1 MANPYSILFQQP
13 GTKAFSSAGFLA
25 RMPLSMTGIG
35 IITMLAQTH
44 DSYWLAG
51 AVAATF
57 AFSMAILAPQISR
70 AVDRVGQSTV
80 LPWVSLVCVL
90 ALVALFA
97 ATRFDAP
104 EWTLYVFAALAG
116 CMPSMSAMVRARWSQ
131 LYRGSSKLHT
141 AFSFESVLDEICF
154 IVGPPISVGLSVA
167 LFPEAGILVAALL
180 LAMGV
185 YVFVSQKATEPPV
198 LNHSG
203 PRGPSVLTLKP
214 VQILVLALIA
224 LGTIVGTIDVIS
236 VAFAKA
242 QGQPAAAS
250 LVLSAYAL
258 SSCIAGLIFGTL
270 KLKTPLAK
278 LFLWAALATAI
289 TAIPFFFASNIWF
302 LVVVVLIAGV
312 FFSPT
317 MIIAMGLVQTIVPE
331 AKLTEG
337 LTWMVTGLG
346 IGVAVGAAI
355 AGSVI
360 DHFGIT
366 TAFTIT
372 LGAGLVVLLV
382 ALLGQRL
389 LHAGSATAVH

>member
-13 GTKAFSSAGFLA
+13 GTKAFSTAGFFA

-35 IITMLAQTH
+35 IITMLSQTH

-57 AFSMAILAPQISR
+57 AFAMAILAPQISR
-70 AVDRVGQSTV
+70 AVDRRGQSKI
-80 LPWVSLVCVL
+80 LPWVTLVSVL

-97 ATRFDAP
+97 ATRFNAP
-104 EWTLYVFAALAG
+104 QWTLYLFAALAG

-167 LFPEAGILVAALL
+167 LFPEAGILVAAAL
-180 LAMGV
+180 LAVGV

-198 LNHSG
+198 VSASG
-203 PRGPSVLTLKP
+203 PRGPSVLALQSVK
-214 VQILVLALIA
+214 ILVLALIA
-224 LGTIVGTIDVIS
+224 LGTIVGTIDVIA
-236 VAFAKA
+236 VAFAKE

-258 SSCIAGLIFGTL
+258 SSCVAGLIFGTL
-270 KLKTPLAK
+270 KIKTPLPT
-278 LFLWAALATAI
+278 LFLWASLATAL

-302 LVVVVLIAGV
+302 LSGVVLVAGI

-317 MIIAMGLVQTIVPE
+317 MIIAMGLVQKIVPE

-366 TAFTIT
+366 SAFGIT
-372 LGAGLVVLLV
+372 LLAGLVVLLV
-382 ALLGQRL
+382 AYFGQRL
-389 LHAGSATAVH
+389 LRDGIHIG

>member
-1 MANPYSILFQQP
+1 MANPYSILFQKP
-13 GTKAFSSAGFLA
+13 GTKAFSSAGFFA

-35 IITMLAQTH
+35 IITMLSQTH

-70 AVDRVGQSTV
+70 AVDRVGQSKI
-80 LPWVSLVCVL
+80 LPWVTLVCVL
-90 ALVALFA
+90 ALIALFA
-97 ATRFDAP
+97 ATRFNAP
-104 EWTLYVFAALAG
+104 QWTLYLFAALAG
-116 CMPSMSAMVRARWSQ
+116 CMPSMSAMVRARWTQ

-167 LFPEAGILVAALL
+167 LFPEAGIVVAALL
-180 LAMGV
+180 LAVGV
-185 YVFVSQKATEPPV
+185 YVFVSQKATEPPIM
-198 LNHSG
+198 NANE
-203 PRGPSVLTLKP
+203 PRGHSVLTLNSVK
-214 VQILVLALIA
+214 ILVLALIA
-224 LGTIVGTIDVIS
+224 LGTIVGTIDVIA
-236 VAFAKA
+236 VAFAKE

-258 SSCIAGLIFGTL
+258 SSCIAGLVFGTL
-270 KLKTPLAK
+270 KIKTPLPT
-278 LFLWAALATAI
+278 LFLWASLATAL
-289 TAIPFFFASNIWF
+289 TAIPFFFASDIWF
-302 LVVVVLIAGV
+302 LSGVVFVAGI

-317 MIIAMGLVQTIVPE
+317 MIIAMGLVQKIVPE

-360 DHFGIT
+360 DQFGTTSAFGIT
-366 TAFTIT
+366 LF
-372 LGAGLVVLLV
+372 AGLVVLLV
-382 ALLGQRL
+382 AYFGQRL
-389 LHAGSATAVH
+389 LRDGIHIG

>member
-35 IITMLAQTH
+35 IITMLSQTH

-70 AVDRVGQSTV
+70 AVDRLGQSKV
-80 LPWVSLVCVL
+80 LPWVSLICVL

-97 ATRFDAP
+97 AARFEAP
-104 EWTLYVFAALAG
+104 TWALYLFAALSG

-154 IVGPPISVGLSVA
+154 IIGPPISVGLSVV
-167 LFPEAGILVAALL
+167 LFPEAGILMAALL
-180 LAMGV
+180 LAIGV
-185 YVFVSQKATEPPV
+185 YIFVSQKTTEPPV
-198 LNHSG
+198 IRSSG
-203 PRGPSVLTLKP
+203 PKGPSVLTLKS

-224 LGTIVGTIDVIS
+224 LGTIVGTIDVIA

-258 SSCIAGLIFGTL
+258 SSCIAGLVFGTL
-270 KLKTPLAK
+270 KLKTPLPK

-289 TAIPFFFASNIWF
+289 TAVPFFFASNIWF
-302 LVVVVLIAGV
+302 LVLVVFIAGV

-317 MIIAMGLVQTIVPE
+317 MIIAMGLVQKIVPE

-346 IGVAVGAAI
+346 IGVAMGAAI

-360 DHFGIT
+360 DFAGVTPAFG
-366 TAFTIT
+366 IT

-382 ALLGQRL
+382 AYAGQRL
-389 LHAGSATAVH
+389 LHVGQPSL

>member
-13 GTKAFSSAGFLA
+13 GTKAFSSAGFFA

-35 IITMLAQTH
+35 IITMLSQTH

-70 AVDRVGQSTV
+70 AVDRVGQSKV
-80 LPWVSLVCVL
+80 LPWVTLVCVL
-90 ALVALFA
+90 ALVALFG
-97 ATRFDAP
+97 ATRFNAP
-104 EWTLYVFAALAG
+104 QWTLYLFAALAG
-116 CMPSMSAMVRARWSQ
+116 CMPSMSAMVRARWTQ

-167 LFPEAGILVAALL
+167 LFPEAGILMAAVL
-180 LAMGV
+180 LAVGV

-198 LNHSG
+198 MHADG
-203 PRGPSVLTLKP
+203 PRGRSVLTLHSVK
-214 VQILVLALIA
+214 ILVLALIA
-224 LGTIVGTIDVIS
+224 LGTIVGTIDVIA
-236 VAFAKA
+236 VAFAKE
-242 QGQPAAAS
+242 QGIPAAAS

-258 SSCIAGLIFGTL
+258 SSCVAGLIFGTL
-270 KLKTPLAK
+270 KIKTPLPT
-278 LFLWAALATAI
+278 LFLWASLATAI
-289 TAIPFFFASNIWF
+289 TAIPFFFASDIWF
-302 LVVVVLIAGV
+302 LSGAVLIAGV

-317 MIIAMGLVQTIVPE
+317 MIIAMGLVQKIVPE

-360 DHFGIT
+360 DYFGTTSAFGIT
-366 TAFTIT
+366 LF
-372 LGAGLVVLLV
+372 AGFVVLLV
-382 ALLGQRL
+382 AYFGQRL
-389 LHAGSATAVH
+389 LRDGIHIG